1 MIAKWIDI
9 DGGKWRIVVNYDV
22 TPDESVWITK
32 QLRSVN
38 AYESDIE
45 AALRLFYEP
54 NRACTVSDPN
64 ERMSVVCIGGLR
76 AAQNGT
82 ILSSTKSITF
92 SATSASITMFHLA
105 VS

>member
-22 TPDESVWITK
+22 TPDESVWVEK

-45 AALRLFYEP
+45 AALRLF
-54 NRACTVSDPN
+54 TSQT
-64 ERMSVVCIGGLR
+64 GLVP
-76 AAQNGT
+76 
-82 ILSSTKSITF
+82 
-92 SATSASITMFHLA
+92 SATLTS
-105 VS
+105 V